1 MFFGNSSV
9 AVTVWEIL
17 IIDYNIPWSCLFAF
31 KFSAKM
37 CNASWGYPFW
47 SGCIILDWRVSIS
60 YGLMSAMRTLFRKS
74 INWESP
80 RCLII
85 SVNSNILKIFHR
97 DSKFCQSFYNL
108 HLLVSLLLMVIE
120 KNHHLQW
127 LLYLKMV
134 HWWQKFHFIF
144 SFNLRW
150 TKHSK
155 SLDTIGILLI
165 VITFKSENLFLKL
178 DFILSFGGSKVF
190 PKVTDWYI

>member
-1 MFFGNSSV
+1 MSLCIQIFCKNVQCFMRIP
-9 AVTVWEIL
+9 IL
-17 IIDYNIPWSCLFAF
+17 IRLYNPWLKSIH
-31 KFSAKM
+31 
-37 CNASWGYPFW
+37 
-47 SGCIILDWRVSIS
+47 IIC
-60 YGLMSAMRTLFRKS
+60 LMSAMRTLFRKS